1 MPLRDRY
8 LWVCTNRRPDGHP
21 KGSCAEKGAE
31 ALKDQLKQACHAAG
45 LHTSLRVCTSG
56 CMDLCERG
64 ITVALEPD
72 HVLLGG
78 ITVEDLPAL
87 VEALQRPDGVR
98 ESATLGPRVLT
109 AENTEAPR
117 KDPVFVP
124 AGLRK
129 RE

>member
-21 KGSCAEKGAE
+21 KGSCAEKGSE
-31 ALKDQLKQACHAAG
+31 NLKDLLKQALHAAG
-45 LHTSLRVCTSG
+45 LHEALRVCTSG
-56 CMDLCERG
+56 CIDLCERG

-78 ITVEDLPAL
+78 VTAEDVPAL
-87 VEALQRPDGVR
+87 VEALKSPGGL
-98 ESATLGPRVLT
+98 LGSPLASKVLT

-117 KDPVFVP
+117 KAPVFV
-124 AGLRK
+124 GLGPK
-129 RE
+129 RRE